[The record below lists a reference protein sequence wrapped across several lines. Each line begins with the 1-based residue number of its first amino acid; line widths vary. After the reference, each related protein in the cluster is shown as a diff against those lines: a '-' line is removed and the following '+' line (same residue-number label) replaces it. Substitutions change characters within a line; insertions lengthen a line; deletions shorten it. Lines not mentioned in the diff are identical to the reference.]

1 MSAHISDLHVSLG
14 CTSHLRACC
23 IPGWAASRSS
33 LRPRRDS
40 AGDTPGDDREH
51 SDDWRSGTHLVPPM
65 AWLARPRPAL
75 TAFTAGLIVAAV
87 LLPFV
92 TWGADAGRGLG
103 RRRAHCPCGHLI
115 DHHPGRQL
123 TGPAVGCPRR
133 RDRRLSQSA
142 AGRGQCRQ
150 PPGGRLRASPCGA
163 AQRRTAGAADRRR
176 GADRRA
182 VVDCD
187 RRPRPPQTPAIAAA
201 SAPIRLPSTR
211 PSPAGCSSTAHSST
225 SGALPGRTTGF
236 ANRCPPE
243 HGHRLPPS

>member
-1 MSAHISDLHVSLG
+1 MI
-14 CTSHLRACC
+14 CTCPWAAPVICGPVAYRAGRHRGPVCVRGG
-23 IPGWAASRSS
+23 IVRVIRRETIGNTQMTGVPAPTLYHRWPGWHAPD
-33 LRPRRDS
+33 LRR
-40 AGDTPGDDREH
+40 
-51 SDDWRSGTHLVPPM
+51 
-65 AWLARPRPAL
+65 AL

-225 SGALPGRTTGF
+225 SGALPGRTAGF

-243 HGHRLPPS
+243 RGHRLPPSRS